1 MWWTITSKV
10 SCRYETDSF
19 TLPQIRPALGLRWC
33 PPLGSEIN
41 WMKII
46 IMVRMFVTF
55 QLVDVDIRLLLVPV
69 QRVEESVDQVRV
81 RNFIR

>member
-1 MWWTITSKV
+1 
-10 SCRYETDSF
+10 
-19 TLPQIRPALGLRWC
+19 
-33 PPLGSEIN
+33 
-41 WMKII
+41 
-46 IMVRMFVTF
+46 MFVTF